1 MYNSDMKRSGKKQT
15 PSASKRSSKQHAENQ
30 FGMILEDI
38 NGKIDLLSEGQK
50 SFEQRLTNGQKS
62 FEQRL
67 TKKVEEVR
75 DGLIEFKKDT
85 ASNFKFISRHLSKL
99 DDELVLI
106 KKELADI
113 KKTLTH
119 KAEIPR
125 VVALEERVAKL
136 ERQLAH
142 A

>member
-30 FGMILEDI
+30 FGVILEDI
-38 NGKIDLLSEGQK
+38 NGKIDLLSE
-50 SFEQRLTNGQKS
+50 GQKS